1 MRLTRKKTGEDN
13 DYKLENENLEY
24 VKTIKDLGT
33 TVNYDVSWG
42 THITEN
48 TAKANRTLELVK
60 RVCRD
65 LEDITIRKY
74 LYISL
79 VRSQLEYF
87 FELWSPSEIK
97 SKHVLDSYINNN
109 IWHLHSLSVDESQ
122 SLCRK
127 FDCRKDIHYKTQ
139 TGTSCEKCNSKAF
152 RLGIY

>member
-13 DYKLENENLEY
+13 DYKLENEYLEY

-79 VRSQLEYF
+79 VRSQLEYSS
-87 FELWSPSEIK
+87 ELWSPS
-97 SKHVLDSYINNN
+97 VL
-109 IWHLHSLSVDESQ
+109 Q
-122 SLCRK
+122 R
-127 FDCRKDIHYKTQ
+127 
-139 TGTSCEKCNSKAF
+139 
-152 RLGIY
+152 